1 MKNALTNHLRRSVP
15 AVAAAVVL
23 AAVAMTGCS
32 TDTGDD
38 VARAASSV
46 AIGASSESVVVAPG
60 ETDVGP
66 DRDRDVDIRPET
78 GDTGE
83 KVRALHRYGEYARP
97 EGATNWTTMYEFL
110 EFVLHDADGFWT
122 GELVAVGLSEP
133 MVQYVVPAPGESYR
147 TACNAS
153 DDDSMYY
160 CPADDTIVFS
170 QDIATRLWNGT
181 YVGPSTSSS
190 PRCSGTFDQ
199 RASGSRS
206 SPSDDR

>member
-23 AAVAMTGCS
+23 AGVAMTGCS
-32 TDTGDD
+32 TDGRDD
-38 VARAASSV
+38 AARAATAVATAASGNEVVTSSS
-46 AIGASSESVVVAPG
+46 GTS
-60 ETDVGP
+60 
-66 DRDRDVDIRPET
+66 RRPERGDGVET
-78 GDTGE
+78 RDDAGDTGE

-122 GELVAVGLSEP
+122 GELVAAGLSEP